1 MNSESK
7 KLLQSKD
14 KNFYISNDNSFIT
27 NKFQIFIIIL
37 FLLFCI
43 DSTIKNY
50 TFKNSLERIE
60 KKLLNE
66 SENKNINEQ
75 NILLKKSIQN
85 NPSINILSSIELLK
99 LMTNNDENKYNL
111 TEKCLLNDNEL
122 CVYRFLCPKEVVGK
136 KRLLIGKKAGGGGY
150 VLLDDFK
157 NIKIAYYF
165 GESNKNDFNE
175 DLANRDINVYIYDQ
189 TIKSFPNKNPKLHW
203 KKIGLGQKTK
213 KNKNI
218 MTINELISENDHTSE
233 QNMILKMDIELEEW
247 NILKD
252 LSEDILEQF
261 KYIVLELHFEN
272 DAKLY
277 YEALKKINKT
287 HQVFF
292 LHCNNGGN
300 IVIFGNNR
308 ICEFLQV
315 SFVNRKDNEFT
326 KDNSIY
332 PIQEFENDINLEK
345 IKSEMNLNIFKLFD
359 NL

>member
-7 KLLQSKD
+7 KLLKLKD
-14 KNFYISNDNSFIT
+14 EKFYISNENSFIT
-27 NKFQIFIIIL
+27 NKFQVFIIIL

-50 TFKNSLERIE
+50 QFKNSLDRIE
-60 KKLLNE
+60 KKIT
-66 SENKNINEQ
+66 SENKN
-75 NILLKKSIQN
+75 
-85 NPSINILSSIELLK
+85 SINILNSIELLK
-99 LMTNNDENKYNL
+99 LMTNNDVNKYNQ

-122 CVYRFLCPKEVVGK
+122 CVYRFLCPKEVAGK
-136 KRLLIGKKAGGGGY
+136 KRLLLGKKSEGGGY

-165 GESNKNDFNE
+165 GVSNKNGFNK

-189 TIKSFPNKNPKLHW
+189 TIKSFPSKNPKLHW

-213 KNKNI
+213 NNKNI
-218 MTINELISENDHTSE
+218 MTLNELISVNGHTSE
-233 QNMILKMDIELEEW
+233 KNMILKMDIELVEW

-252 LSEDILEQF
+252 LSEEILEQF
-261 KYIVLELHFEN
+261 KYIILELHFQN

-277 YEALKKINKT
+277 YDALKKINKT
-287 HQVFF
+287 HQAFF
-292 LHCNNGGN
+292 LRCNNGGN

-308 ICEFLQV
+308 VCEFLEV
-315 SFVNRKDNEFT
+315 SYVNRKDNIFN

-332 PIQEFENDINLEK
+332 PIQDLDSGINQ
-345 IKSEMNLNIFKLFD
+345 SEMNLNIFKLFD
-359 NL
+359 Y